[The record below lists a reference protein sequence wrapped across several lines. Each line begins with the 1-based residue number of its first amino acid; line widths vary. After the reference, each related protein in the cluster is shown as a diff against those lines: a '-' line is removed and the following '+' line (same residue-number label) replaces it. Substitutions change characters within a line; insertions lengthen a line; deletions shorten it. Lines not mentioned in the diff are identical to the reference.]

1 MKANNNGWTPE
12 RRQRQAQIIHTWQPW
27 KHSTGATTPDGK
39 QRAKMNA
46 RRFTIMGL
54 YKQACKLYN
63 AKQLFNRGNTQAAWL
78 IHLQNEQYM
87 AERKA
92 HPLERSPK
100 AEYCRNRRKALSK
113 SKQGY

>member
-1 MKANNNGWTPE
+1 MNNNGWTPE
-12 RRQRQAQIIHTWQPW
+12 RKKRQAELIHNWQPW

-46 RRFTIMGL
+46 RRFTVMGL

-63 AKQLFNRGNTQAAWL
+63 AKQLYARGQTRKAWL
-78 IHLQNEQYM
+78 MLVQNEQYM